1 MARMPCE
8 LKIMI
13 KTNADSPFERRLL
26 NRVDSTLSLHY
37 QPISS
42 TDALKD
48 PYDGNFSLPRYFTLF
63 AEIEQVDSVQRSQMQ
78 LLERE
83 NERLHGLFQA
93 VNLKLELLTGAIY
106 DGLAKLLSPIPQ
118 QVNLSESGLSF
129 HAAEAITPG
138 THLHLAISHLEHH
151 YHIAATARVVY
162 CEDED
167 LEGFRTGVYFININ
181 PSDRAR
187 LSQDISRKQQ
197 EQEVLKPFVNPEE

>member
-1 MARMPCE
+1 MPDE
-8 LKIMI
+8 LIIMI
-13 KTNADSPFERRLL
+13 KPSAESPFERRLL

-42 TDALKD
+42 TEALKD

-63 AEIEQVDSVQRSQMQ
+63 AEMEQVDSVQRSQMQ

-93 VNLKLELLTGAIY
+93 LNLKVELLTGAIY

-129 HAAEAITPG
+129 HATEAITPG

-187 LSQDISRKQQ
+187 LAQDITRKQQ
-197 EQEVLKPFVNPEE
+197 QQEVLRAFVNPEE

>member
-1 MARMPCE
+1 MTRM
-8 LKIMI
+8 
-13 KTNADSPFERRLL
+13 TNSDNPFERRLL
-26 NRVDSTLSLHY
+26 NRIDSTLSLHY

-42 TDALKD
+42 AESLKD
-48 PYDGNFSLPRYFTLF
+48 PYDTSFSLPRYFTLF
-63 AEIEQVDSVQRSQMQ
+63 AELEQIDSVQRGQMQ
-78 LLERE
+78 AVERE
-83 NERLHGLFQA
+83 NPRLNGLFQA
-93 VNLKLELLTGAIY
+93 LNLKIELLTGAIY

-118 QVNLSESGLSF
+118 RVNLSESGLSF
-129 HAAEAITPG
+129 HATEALTPG

-187 LSQDISRKQQ
+187 LSRDISRKQ
-197 EQEVLKPFVNPEE
+197 EEHASLEPFENPDI

>member
-1 MARMPCE
+1 MT
-8 LKIMI
+8 
-13 KTNADSPFERRLL
+13 KTITDNPFERRLL

-42 TDALKD
+42 ADSLKD
-48 PYDGNFSLPRYFTLF
+48 PYDSSFSLPRYFTLF
-63 AEIEQVDSVQRSQMQ
+63 AEIEQVNSVQRGQMQ
-78 LLERE
+78 LLARE
-83 NERLHGLFQA
+83 NERVHGLMEA
-93 VNLKLELLTGAIY
+93 VNLKIELLTGAIY

-129 HAAEAITPG
+129 HATEALPPG

-187 LSQDISRKQQ
+187 LAQDIARKQQ
-197 EQEVLKPFVNPEE
+197 DHETIRAFANPED

>member
-1 MARMPCE
+1 MT
-8 LKIMI
+8 
-13 KTNADSPFERRLL
+13 KTTTENPFERRLL

-42 TDALKD
+42 ADSLKD
-48 PYDGNFSLPRYFTLF
+48 PYDPAFSLPRYFTLF
-63 AEIEQVDSVQRSQMQ
+63 GEIEQVNSVQLSQMK

-83 NERLHGLFQA
+83 NERLYGLFQA
-93 VNLKLELLTGAIY
+93 INLKIELLTGAIY

-129 HAAEAITPG
+129 HATEAMAPG

-187 LSQDISRKQQ
+187 LSHDIFRKQEEHAALQ
-197 EQEVLKPFVNPEE
+197 AFEDPES

>member
-1 MARMPCE
+1 MPYE
-8 LKIMI
+8 LNIMT
-13 KTNADSPFERRLL
+13 KTTTENPFERRLL

-37 QPISS
+37 QAISS
-42 TDALKD
+42 TESLKD
-48 PYDGNFSLPRYFTLF
+48 PYDNYFSLPRYFTLF

-93 VNLKLELLTGAIY
+93 MNLKLELLTGAIY

-129 HAAEAITPG
+129 HAPEAITPG
-138 THLHLAISHLEHH
+138 THVHLAISHLEHH

-167 LEGFRTGVYFININ
+167 LEGFRTGLYFININ

-187 LSQDISRKQQ
+187 LSQDIFRKQEEHAALAPHQ
-197 EQEVLKPFVNPEE
+197 NPEME

>member
-1 MARMPCE
+1 MTRM
-8 LKIMI
+8 
-13 KTNADSPFERRLL
+13 TTTDNPFERRLL

-42 TDALKD
+42 AESLKD
-48 PYDGNFSLPRYFTLF
+48 PYDNSFSLPRYFTLF
-63 AEIEQVDSVQRSQMQ
+63 AEMEQIDSVQRGQMQ
-78 LLERE
+78 ALERE
-83 NERLHGLFQA
+83 SPRVSGMVQA
-93 VNLKLELLTGAIY
+93 INLKIELLTGAIY

-118 QVNLSESGLSF
+118 RVNLSESGLSF
-129 HAAEAITPG
+129 HATEAITPG

-167 LEGFRTGVYFININ
+167 LEGFRTGIYFININ

-187 LSQDISRKQQ
+187 LCRDISRKQ
-197 EQEVLKPFVNPEE
+197 EDHATLEPFENPDV

>member
-1 MARMPCE
+1 MPDE
-8 LKIMI
+8 LIIMI
-13 KTNADSPFERRLL
+13 KPSADSPFERRLL

-42 TDALKD
+42 TEALKD

-63 AEIEQVDSVQRSQMQ
+63 AEMEQVDSVQRSQMQ

-93 VNLKLELLTGAIY
+93 LNLKVELLTGAIY

-118 QVNLSESGLSF
+118 QENLRESGFSF
-129 HAAEAITPG
+129 LAPEAITPG

-187 LSQDISRKQQ
+187 LAQDITRKQQ
-197 EQEVLKPFVNPEE
+197 QQEVLRAFVNPEE

>member
-1 MARMPCE
+1 MTKANQE
-8 LKIMI
+8 
-13 KTNADSPFERRLL
+13 NPFERRLL

-42 TDALKD
+42 ADSLKD
-48 PYDGNFSLPRYFTLF
+48 PYDSNFSLPRYFTLF

-93 VNLKLELLTGAIY
+93 VNLKIELLTGAIY

-129 HAAEAITPG
+129 HATEAITPG

-167 LEGFRTGVYFININ
+167 LEGFRTGLYFININ

-187 LSQDISRKQQ
+187 LAQDIARKQQ
-197 EQEVLKPFVNPEE
+197 KNEALQPFANPEE

>member
-1 MARMPCE
+1 MT
-8 LKIMI
+8 
-13 KTNADSPFERRLL
+13 KTTTDPFERRLL

-42 TDALKD
+42 ADSLKD
-48 PYDGNFSLPRYFTLF
+48 PYDNYFSLPRYFTLF
-63 AEIEQVDSVQRSQMQ
+63 SEIAQVDSVQRSQMQ

-83 NERLHGLFQA
+83 NERLHGLFLA
-93 VNLKLELLTGAIY
+93 VNLKLELLTGALY

-129 HAAEAITPG
+129 HATDAITTG

-151 YHIAATARVVY
+151 YHIACTVRVVY

-187 LSQDISRKQQ
+187 LSQDIFRKQ
-197 EQEVLKPFVNPEE
+197 EEHAALEPFENPEV

>member
-1 MARMPCE
+1 MTKA
-8 LKIMI
+8 
-13 KTNADSPFERRLL
+13 NQDNPFERRLL

-42 TDALKD
+42 ADSLKD
-48 PYDGNFSLPRYFTLF
+48 PYDSNFSLPRYFTLF

-93 VNLKLELLTGAIY
+93 VNLKIELLTGAIY

-118 QVNLSESGLSF
+118 RVNLSESGLSF
-129 HAAEAITPG
+129 HATEAITPG
-138 THLHLAISHLEHH
+138 THLHLAISHLEHY

-187 LSQDISRKQQ
+187 LAQDIARKQQ
-197 EQEVLKPFVNPEE
+197 ENEALQPFANPEE

>member
-1 MARMPCE
+1 MPDE
-8 LKIMI
+8 LIIMI
-13 KTNADSPFERRLL
+13 KPSADSPFERRLL

-42 TDALKD
+42 TEALKD

-63 AEIEQVDSVQRSQMQ
+63 AEMEQVDSVQRSQMQ

-93 VNLKLELLTGAIY
+93 LNLKVELLTDAIY

-129 HAAEAITPG
+129 HAPEAITPG

-187 LSQDISRKQQ
+187 LAQDITRKQQ
-197 EQEVLKPFVNPEE
+197 QQEVLRAFVNPEE

>member
-1 MARMPCE
+1 MTKSTTDNP
-8 LKIMI
+8 L
-13 KTNADSPFERRLL
+13 ERRLL

-37 QPISS
+37 QQISS
-42 TDALKD
+42 AESLKD
-48 PYDGNFSLPRYFTLF
+48 PYDTQFSLPRYFTLF
-63 AEIEQVDSVQRSQMQ
+63 SEIEQVNSVQRGQMQ
-78 LLERE
+78 MLERE

-93 VNLKLELLTGAIY
+93 VNLKIELLTGAIY

-129 HAAEAITPG
+129 HAIEALAVG

-151 YHIAATARVVY
+151 YHIAATVRVVY

-187 LSQDISRKQQ
+187 LSQDIFRKQQ
-197 EQEVLKPFVNPEE
+197 AHEALEPFEDPEV

>member
-1 MARMPCE
+1 MT
-8 LKIMI
+8 
-13 KTNADSPFERRLL
+13 KTPTDNPFERRLL

-42 TDALKD
+42 ADSLKD
-48 PYDGNFSLPRYFTLF
+48 PYDTSFALPRYFTLF
-63 AEIEQVDSVQRSQMQ
+63 GEIEQVNSVQLSQMK

-83 NERLHGLFQA
+83 NERIYGLLQA
-93 VNLKLELLTGAIY
+93 INLKIELLTGAIY

-129 HAAEAITPG
+129 HATEVLTPG
-138 THLHLAISHLEHH
+138 THLHLAISHLDHQ

-187 LSQDISRKQQ
+187 LSHDIFRKQE
-197 EQEVLKPFVNPEE
+197 EQAALEPFQDPE

>member
-1 MARMPCE
+1 MTRMTTPD
-8 LKIMI
+8 
-13 KTNADSPFERRLL
+13 NPFERRLL

-42 TDALKD
+42 AESLKD
-48 PYDGNFSLPRYFTLF
+48 PYDTNFSLPRYFTLF
-63 AEIEQVDSVQRSQMQ
+63 AEMEQIDSVQRGQMQ
-78 LLERE
+78 ALERE
-83 NERLHGLFQA
+83 NPRVSGMVQA
-93 VNLKLELLTGAIY
+93 INLKIELLTGAIY

-118 QVNLSESGLSF
+118 RVNLSESGLSF
-129 HAAEAITPG
+129 HASEALTPG

-167 LEGFRTGVYFININ
+167 LEGFRTGIYFINIS

-187 LSQDISRKQQ
+187 LSRDISRKQ
-197 EQEVLKPFVNPEE
+197 EEHATLEPFENPDV